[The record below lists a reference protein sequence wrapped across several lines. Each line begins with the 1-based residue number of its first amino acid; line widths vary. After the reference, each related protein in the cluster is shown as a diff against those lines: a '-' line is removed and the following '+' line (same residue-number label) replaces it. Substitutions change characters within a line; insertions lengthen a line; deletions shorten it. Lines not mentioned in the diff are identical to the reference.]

1 MSFLNN
7 VLFFPHVSDSFYI
20 FKHICGFY
28 HLYLKSLLYE
38 VLGGLILMFL
48 GLLTLAY
55 SWITSLNVLKFSIK
69 SSCLQAFHLW
79 YPGCPKLMAC
89 SSKKILFLFLPIP
102 QGITRGVPLVPQT
115 ICGIK
120 KPKLK
125 SICLQIFRREFFSLT
140 KSATKTDNIPFILWL
155 VDEFFTIHIL
165 FYRGCIYLQVLV
177 LFRPHF

>member
-1 MSFLNN
+1 MSCFS
-7 VLFFPHVSDSFYI
+7 PHISDSFYI
-20 FKHICGFY
+20 FKHIYGFY
-28 HLYLKSLLYE
+28 NLYLKSLLYE
-38 VLGGLILMFL
+38 VLGSLILMFL

-102 QGITRGVPLVPQT
+102 QGITRGVPIGFSDHT
-115 ICGIK
+115 GGIK

-125 SICLQIFRREFFSLT
+125 SICLQIFRRDFFFLT
-140 KSATKTDNIPFILWL
+140 KNPTKTDNKPFILWL

-165 FYRGCIYLQVLV
+165 FYWGCIYLQVLV